1 MGTCNTRSTND
12 ECCFDKK
19 KTTRKRKER
28 IPKKKYPET
37 ISQRKFDK
45 NIFASHKHANS
56 NSNVVGNSETVSTIR
71 GVSRNMKAVN
81 LKIFPNYGR
90 VYSWR
95 KIPDQSIELWKYFS
109 LRSLLTNLTAEI
121 GARLGLGTQLCFE
134 APDKLRVNIAKMQQL
149 TPG

>member
-28 IPKKKYPET
+28 IPKKKYPEP

-45 NIFASHKHANS
+45 NIFARHKHANS
-56 NSNVVGNSETVSTIR
+56 NSNAIGNSKTVSTIR
-71 GVSRNMKAVN
+71 WVFSNMKAVN
-81 LKIFPNYGR
+81 LKIFPKYGR
-90 VYSWR
+90 IYSWK

-109 LRSLLTNLTAEI
+109 LRSLLTKLTAQI

-134 APDKLRVNIAKMQQL
+134 APDKLRVNIVKM
-149 TPG
+149 

>member
-19 KTTRKRKER
+19 KKTRKRKEH

-45 NIFASHKHANS
+45 NVFASHKHANS
-56 NSNVVGNSETVSTIR
+56 NNNAIGNSKTVSAIR
-71 GVSRNMKAVN
+71 GVSSNMKAVN
-81 LKIFPNYGR
+81 LKFVPNYGR

-95 KIPDQSIELWKYFS
+95 KIPDQPIELWKYFC
-109 LRSLLTNLTAEI
+109 LKSLLTKLRTQI

-134 APDKLRVNIAKMQQL
+134 APDKLRVNIIKM
-149 TPG
+149 